1 MITIMINKFL
11 ILMYVLSFLT
21 TFRHGYYLLQSF
33 MYSNEET
40 PLKYKLRPLQL
51 FWLGL
56 SLAYIISSIFIGIT
70 I

>member
-1 MITIMINKFL
+1 MTTIIINKIL
-11 ILMYVLSFLT
+11 IVFFILSCLT
-21 TFRHGYYLLQSF
+21 TIRHGYYLLQSF
-33 MYSNEET
+33 IYSTEEA
-40 PLKYKLRPLQL
+40 PLKYRVRPLQL